1 MSLGKGHGKAEVQ
14 QEKMMPTGRAVL
26 DVGKVLVQAQ
36 ASPFQDI
43 HNGTGEEEE
52 AFRHL

>member
-1 MSLGKGHGKAEVQ
+1 
-14 QEKMMPTGRAVL
+14 MMPTGRAVP